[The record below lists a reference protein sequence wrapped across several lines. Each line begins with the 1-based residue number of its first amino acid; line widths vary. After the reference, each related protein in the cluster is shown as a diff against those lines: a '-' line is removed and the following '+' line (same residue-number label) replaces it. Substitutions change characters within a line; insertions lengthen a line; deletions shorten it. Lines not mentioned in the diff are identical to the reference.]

1 MIVKNEEEFLERCLS
16 SVKNLVNEMII
27 VDTGSTDS
35 TIEIAK
41 KFNAKVY
48 DFQWKGDFA
57 AARNFSITKASSDYI
72 LVLDADEYLDEHG
85 YLLVNNI
92 NTGKDYYI
100 VNIKNYVDDKVF
112 NHQAIRVFKRNTGLL
127 YKGKI
132 HEHLNIDDFIG
143 LTQETADIW
152 IHHTGYQS
160 NLYHKRNKHER
171 NLKLLLEEVENNPS
185 GYNYFN
191 LGNQYKANGEFD
203 KALSAYKQSFYLS
216 KDRVYLSYLLNQ
228 MGKCLLHLSRFED
241 GIQLMSDS
249 IAGFPNYTDLY
260 FTLGGLY
267 ESRGYLNDSERCYVK
282 CLELGEVKDIQTTEG
297 VGSYLAH
304 FNLSKVYEKK
314 GDLSKAL
321 EQCVISL
328 RENRN
333 NVSTLLNLIK
343 LLIKGN
349 IPLGEMIKFIDNCY
363 PIRNQQHLNNLII
376 ALFITRSPLLSHYI
390 DYYHLN
396 VENIIEIIALQYGQR
411 EKEAFN
417 KWKTVD
423 NVSYELA
430 EDIFAVSI
438 KYNNA
443 ELLSLIEQYFT
454 KKDFETIKNLIDQ
467 KEIDNLSNKLSDFI
481 KKVIPKLGLLCESDK
496 LQFLLNI
503 ISKNNSKEITDVIN
517 SLIEIGLKDTIIG
530 FINIYLSNSNSVGY
544 LDILTDLYTRNGSVN
559 EALRTLNKLVEMKN
573 EYRYYEKIYNITAK
587 LQKNTLQEFVKKQ
600 IIENFPL
607 AKWVK

>member
-16 SVKNLVNEMII
+16 SVKNLVNEIII

-35 TIEIAK
+35 TIDIAK
-41 KFNAKVY
+41 KYNAKVY
-48 DFQWKGDFA
+48 DFQWNSDFA
-57 AARNFSITKASSDYI
+57 AARNASITKASSDYI
-72 LVLDADEYLDEHG
+72 LVLDADEYLDEHY
-85 YLLVNNI
+85 YLLLDNI

-100 VNIKNYVDDKVF
+100 VNIKNYVGDNIF
-112 NHQAIRVFKRNTGLL
+112 NHQAIRVFRRNTGLL

-132 HEHLNIDDFIG
+132 HEHLNIDDFTG
-143 LTQETADIW
+143 LTQETASIW
-152 IHHTGYQS
+152 IHHTGYQA
-160 NLYHKRNKHER
+160 NLYHTRNKHER
-171 NLKLLLEEVENNPS
+171 NLKLLQEEVENNPS

-191 LGNQYKANGEFD
+191 LGNQYRANGEFD

-423 NVSYELA
+423 NVSYQVA
-430 EDIFAVSI
+430 EDIVAISI
-438 KYNNA
+438 KNNNTD
-443 ELLSLIEQYFT
+443 LLPLIEQYFT
-454 KKDFETIKNLIDQ
+454 EKDSEDIKNLIHNR
-467 KEIDNLSNKLSDFI
+467 EIDNLSNKLSDFI
-481 KKVIPKLGLLCESDK
+481 KKVLPKVGLLHETDK
-496 LQFLLNI
+496 AKHLLNI
-503 ISKNNSKEITDVIN
+503 ISEQNLTEINDVME
-517 SLIEIGLKDTIIG
+517 SLIEVGLQDLVIDFT
-530 FINIYLSNSNSVGY
+530 NTYLNKSISVSY
-544 LDILTDLYTRNGSVN
+544 LEILTDLYIRAGLLN
-559 EALRTLNKLVEMKN
+559 EALYNLKRLVDMKN
-573 EYRYYEKIYNITAK
+573 EYKYYEKIYDIYSR
-587 LQKNTLQEFVKKQ
+587 LQNNTLQEFVKKQ
-600 IIENFPL
+600 ITEIFPL